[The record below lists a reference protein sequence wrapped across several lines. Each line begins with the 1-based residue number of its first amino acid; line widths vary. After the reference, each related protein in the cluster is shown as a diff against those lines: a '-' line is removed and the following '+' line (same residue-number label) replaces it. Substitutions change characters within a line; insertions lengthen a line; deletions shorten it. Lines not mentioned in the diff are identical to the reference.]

1 MQYWL
6 IKSEPDVYGWDD
18 LVRDKGTFWN
28 GVRNNTAALNLKKMA
43 VGDLCLYYH
52 SNEGKACVG
61 IAKVTR
67 TAYPDPTDESGRWV
81 VVDVA
86 PVEPLRRPVTLA
98 EAKAEPRLKDMVLVN
113 NSRMSVQP
121 VSAAEWAVVQ
131 EMARTPLSAE

>member
-6 IKSEPDVYGWDD
+6 IKSEPDVYSFDD
-18 LVRDKGTFWN
+18 LVRDGGTFWN
-28 GVRNNTAALNLKKMA
+28 GVRNNTASLNLKKMA

-61 IAKVTR
+61 IARVTR

-86 PVEPLRRPVTLA
+86 PVEALPRPVTLA
-98 EAKAEPRLKDMVLVN
+98 DAKAEPRLKAMVLVN

-121 VSAAEWAVVQ
+121 VTPAEWAVVL
-131 EMARTPLSAE
+131 ELSKRQG